1 MTIQSADIFNISTDE
16 QFRHL
21 AIDIFHYQY
30 LNNNLYRQWVDGLNI
45 NYKEV
50 TEIYQIPFLP
60 IQFFKSHSIVSGNE
74 KIQKIFQSSGTT
86 ESIPSLHHVSDIS
99 LYEQSFNLNFKL
111 TFGIPEQYHILA
123 LLPSYLEREG
133 SSLVYMMEHLIKKTN
148 DEHSGFY
155 LHDFGELNHKLHL
168 LKDSPRK
175 TMLWGVSYALLDFC
189 EQFPSSLPK
198 LMLIETG
205 GMKGQRKELIRQQLH
220 HELCNGFGLEN
231 ISSEYGMTE
240 LLSQAYSYGKG
251 LFRTPPWM
259 KVMIR
264 DVYDPFSYCK
274 NGRNGAINIIDLA
287 NLNSCSFI
295 MTDDIGIMHENE
307 AFEVLGR
314 IDNSDIRGCNLLYS

>member
-133 SSLVYMMEHLIKKTN
+133 SSLVFLKP
-148 DEHSGFY
+148 FQ
-155 LHDFGELNHKLHL
+155 GEK
-168 LKDSPRK
+168 
-175 TMLWGVSYALLDFC
+175 MLSHPCTRPG
-189 EQFPSSLPK
+189 SSLYR
-198 LMLIETG
+198 M
-205 GMKGQRKELIRQQLH
+205 MKGVCPVASQRCWIVASHTSTLK
-220 HELCNGFGLEN
+220 
-231 ISSEYGMTE
+231 T
-240 LLSQAYSYGKG
+240 
-251 LFRTPPWM
+251 
-259 KVMIR
+259 
-264 DVYDPFSYCK
+264 
-274 NGRNGAINIIDLA
+274 LA
-287 NLNSCSFI
+287 
-295 MTDDIGIMHENE
+295 T
-307 AFEVLGR
+307 
-314 IDNSDIRGCNLLYS
+314 